1 MFKTL
6 YLIAAGA
13 IMLTSCQQKA
23 ETTTSGTGAISQD
36 SLIKRGNYLVT
47 MMACTDCHTPKK
59 MGPHGPEPD
68 PALLLSG
75 HPAGLALAK
84 IDTTATKDWAMTN
97 MNNTAWVGPWGVSF
111 TANLT
116 PDETGIGSWTE
127 AQFFKAIREGK
138 SKGLDNTRPLLPPMP
153 WPSYAQASDDDLR
166 AIFAYLKSIKPV
178 KNVVPQPIPPTQ
190 LASLK

>member
-1 MFKTL
+1 MLKTL

-13 IMLTSCQQKA
+13 VMLASCQQKT
-23 ETTTSGTGAISQD
+23 ETTTSGTGTISHD
-36 SLIKRGNYLVT
+36 SLIKRGSYLVN

-59 MGPHGPEPD
+59 MGPNGPEPD

-75 HPAGLALAK
+75 HPSGLPLPK
-84 IDTTATKDWAMTN
+84 IDTAATKDWAMTN
-97 MNNTAWVGPWGVSF
+97 MHNTAWVGPWGVSF

-138 SKGLDNTRPLLPPMP
+138 SKGLDGNRALLPPMP
-153 WPSYAQASDDDLR
+153 WPSYAQASDDDLK

>member
-6 YLIAAGA
+6 YLIVAGA
-13 IMLTSCQQKA
+13 VMFASCQQKT

-59 MGPHGPEPD
+59 MGPNGPEPD

-75 HPAGLALAK
+75 HPAGLPLAK
-84 IDTTATKDWAMTN
+84 IDTAATKDWAMTN

-138 SKGLDNTRPLLPPMP
+138 SKGVDGNRMLLPPMP
-153 WPSYAQASDDDLR
+153 WPSYARASDDDLK